1 MNSLDYRL
9 LRYLLANGTSSLDE
23 LAESENVST
32 RTMQKYIHE
41 LGESLGDAAEIRINK
56 SGYFLHILNYRK
68 FSLIQSG
75 VFKQN
80 IDNNDKQKRQAEILF
95 RLIKERKFVPM
106 DEIADQLTVSRGTL
120 LKDLDACRHWLKNY
134 DLGIESATSR
144 DIKLQVGS
152 TVDLTMLIYNH
163 LFDYVQAR
171 LFDDKTLVAAVIS
184 RLNAAKIKTST
195 TQIFQKVMQIVVF
208 LKRHHYELNGI
219 SKYYTNLMEDSPLF
233 INIIADIEDRC
244 RVKFSQE
251 EYNFLA
257 FPFNLY
263 ANKLLSA
270 EKLARKVQANKV
282 IFDRIAAD
290 IRTLVDAKIDYDQFY
305 QTTKYHLIFLI
316 NRGIF
321 HISPSDYLTD
331 KMLQRFQ
338 LAADMAM
345 VMIDKLEEILGIH
358 IADVEIN
365 YLTVYFEMA
374 LQHAD
379 RAPLDQPQVGFFSS
393 MGQSVLQYLQSQLNT
408 MFESQVSIRTFQD
421 ETDILAHQD
430 QLIMVFT
437 DRPLAFRLKVPVVM
451 IGDIF
456 RDRVLETKVRAS
468 AVQHE
473 IDAGR
478 IIWRA
483 QIYDNQP
490 GQSYEAVLRA
500 TLQADCQA
508 GLVDTGFIER
518 LIQHE
523 ATTKFVLDNG
533 AAIPHAIADIDQNRL
548 FLHLSVLTHAITI
561 GGKSVSYIF
570 VIGIPR
576 TLGKKALE
584 DLSMLY
590 DLLFLLAVNETAMA
604 NLQKITDSRDPLT
617 IVTEGL

>member
-144 DIKLQVGS
+144 GIKLQVGS

-290 IRTLVDAKIDYDQFY
+290 IRTLVDAKIDY
-305 QTTKYHLIFLI
+305 
-316 NRGIF
+316 
-321 HISPSDYLTD
+321 
-331 KMLQRFQ
+331 
-338 LAADMAM
+338 
-345 VMIDKLEEILGIH
+345 
-358 IADVEIN
+358 
-365 YLTVYFEMA
+365 
-374 LQHAD
+374 
-379 RAPLDQPQVGFFSS
+379 
-393 MGQSVLQYLQSQLNT
+393 
-408 MFESQVSIRTFQD
+408 
-421 ETDILAHQD
+421 
-430 QLIMVFT
+430 
-437 DRPLAFRLKVPVVM
+437 
-451 IGDIF
+451 
-456 RDRVLETKVRAS
+456 
-468 AVQHE
+468 
-473 IDAGR
+473 
-478 IIWRA
+478 
-483 QIYDNQP
+483 
-490 GQSYEAVLRA
+490 
-500 TLQADCQA
+500 
-508 GLVDTGFIER
+508 
-518 LIQHE
+518 
-523 ATTKFVLDNG
+523 
-533 AAIPHAIADIDQNRL
+533 
-548 FLHLSVLTHAITI
+548 
-561 GGKSVSYIF
+561 
-570 VIGIPR
+570 
-576 TLGKKALE
+576 
-584 DLSMLY
+584 
-590 DLLFLLAVNETAMA
+590 
-604 NLQKITDSRDPLT
+604 
-617 IVTEGL
+617 

>member
-56 SGYFLHILNYRK
+56 NGYFLHILNYRK

-95 RLIKERKFVPM
+95 RLIQEREFVPM
-106 DEIADQLTVSRGTL
+106 DDIADQLTVSRGTL
-120 LKDLDACRHWLKNY
+120 LKDLAACRVWLKPY
-134 DLGIESATSR
+134 DLSIESATSR
-144 DIKLQVGS
+144 GIKLRVGS
-152 TVDLTMLIYNH
+152 TVDLTMLIYNR

-171 LFDDKTLVAAVIS
+171 LFSDQTLVAVVID

-195 TQIFQKVMQIVVF
+195 TQIFEKVMQIVVF
-208 LKRHHYELNGI
+208 LKQHHYKLSGI
-219 SKYYTNLMEDSPLF
+219 SRYYTNLMEASPLF
-233 INIIADIEDRC
+233 INIIEDIEDRC
-244 RVKFSQE
+244 HVTFTQE

-263 ANKLLSA
+263 ANKLLSS
-270 EKLARKVQANKV
+270 EKLKQKVEANKV
-282 IFDRIAAD
+282 IFDQVAD
-290 IRTLVDAKIDYDQFY
+290 EIRNLVDAKIDYEQFY
-305 QTTKYHLIFLI
+305 QATKYHLIFLI

-321 HISPSDYLTD
+321 HISPSDYLTN

-379 RAPLDQPQVGFFSS
+379 SVSPDQPQVGFFSS
-393 MGQSVLQYLQSQLNT
+393 MGQSVLRYLQNQLDT
-408 MFESQVSIRTFQD
+408 MFESKVSIRTFQD
-421 ETDILAHQD
+421 EADILTHQD

-437 DRPLAFRLKVPVVM
+437 DRPLAFRLKIPVVM
-451 IGDIF
+451 MGDIF

-483 QIYDNQP
+483 QTYANKP
-490 GQSYEAVLRA
+490 NQSYEAVLRA
-500 TLQADCQA
+500 TLQADSEA
-508 GLVDTGFIER
+508 GLVDAGFIDR

-523 ATTKFVLDNG
+523 STTKFVLDNG

-548 FLHLSVLTHAITI
+548 FLHLSVLTHAMTI

-576 TLGKKALE
+576 VLGKKALE

-604 NLQKITDSRDPLT
+604 NLRKISDSHDPLT
-617 IVTEGL
+617 VVTEGL

>member
-9 LRYLLANGTSSLDE
+9 LRYLLANGTSSLDK

-144 DIKLQVGS
+144 GIKLQVGS

-244 RVKFSQE
+244 RVKFNQE

-270 EKLARKVQANKV
+270 EKLAQKVQANKV

-379 RAPLDQPQVGFFSS
+379 RASLDQPQVGFFSS

-430 QLIMVFT
+430 QLIMV
-437 DRPLAFRLKVPVVM
+437 L
-451 IGDIF
+451 
-456 RDRVLETKVRAS
+456 S
-468 AVQHE
+468 
-473 IDAGR
+473 
-478 IIWRA
+478 
-483 QIYDNQP
+483 
-490 GQSYEAVLRA
+490 
-500 TLQADCQA
+500 
-508 GLVDTGFIER
+508 
-518 LIQHE
+518 LIH
-523 ATTKFVLDNG
+523 
-533 AAIPHAIADIDQNRL
+533 I
-548 FLHLSVLTHAITI
+548 
-561 GGKSVSYIF
+561 
-570 VIGIPR
+570 
-576 TLGKKALE
+576 
-584 DLSMLY
+584 
-590 DLLFLLAVNETAMA
+590 
-604 NLQKITDSRDPLT
+604 
-617 IVTEGL
+617 

>member
-9 LRYLLANGTSSLDE
+9 LRYLLANGTSDLDE

-56 SGYFLHILNYRK
+56 NGYFLHILDYRQ

-95 RLIKERKFVPM
+95 RLIKERQFIPM

-120 LKDLDACRHWLKNY
+120 LKDLEACRAWLKNY
-134 DLGIESATSR
+134 DLQIEGATSR
-144 DIKLQVGS
+144 GVKLQVGS

-163 LFDYVQAR
+163 LFDYVQSR
-171 LFDDKTLVAAVIS
+171 IFTDKTLVASVVS
-184 RLNAAKIKTST
+184 RLNSAKIKTST
-195 TQIFQKVMQIVVF
+195 TQIFEKIMQIIVF
-208 LKRHHYELNGI
+208 LKKHHYVFSGI
-219 SKYYTNLMEDSPLF
+219 SPYYTNLMDDSPLF
-233 INIIADIEDRC
+233 INIVGDIEDRC
-244 RVKFSQE
+244 HVSFSQE
-251 EYNFLA
+251 EYDFLA

-263 ANKLLSA
+263 ANKLLSPA
-270 EKLARKVQANKV
+270 KLKVKVHENKAM
-282 IFDRIAAD
+282 FDQIASEVRA
-290 IRTLVDAKIDYDQFY
+290 LVDAKIDYDQFY
-305 QTTKYHLIFLI
+305 ETTKYHLIFLI

-338 LAADMAM
+338 LAADMAIL
-345 VMIDKLEEILGIH
+345 MIDKLEEKMGIH

-379 RAPLDQPQVGFFSS
+379 VNVPDQPRVGFYSN
-393 MGQSVLQYLQSQLNT
+393 MGQSVLQYLQNQLNT
-408 MFESQVSIRTFQD
+408 MFESQVTITAYQD
-421 ETDILAHQD
+421 EEDILKHQD
-430 QLIMVFT
+430 ELIMVFT
-437 DRPLAFRLKVPVVM
+437 DRPLAHKLRIPVVM

-456 RDRVLETKVRAS
+456 RDRVLETKVRVS

-478 IIWRA
+478 IIWRPQVFENRA
-483 QIYDNQP
+483 SM
-490 GQSYEAVLRA
+490 SYEAVLRA
-500 TLQADCQA
+500 ALKPDSDA
-508 GLVDTGFIER
+508 GLIDPGFIDR
-518 LIQHE
+518 LIKHE
-523 ATTKFVLDNG
+523 STTKFVLDNG
-533 AAIPHAIADIDQNRL
+533 VAIPHAIADIDENRL
-548 FLHLSVLTHAITI
+548 FLHLSVLKHAIPV
-561 GGKSVSYIF
+561 GGKAVSYIF

-576 TLGKKALE
+576 VLGKKALE

-590 DLLFLLAVNETAMA
+590 DLLFLLAVNEAAMN
-604 NLQKITDSRDPLT
+604 NLRKISGSQDPLT
-617 IVTEGL
+617 VVTEGL

>member
-9 LRYLLANGTSSLDE
+9 LRYLLANGTSNLDE

-56 SGYFLHILNYRK
+56 NGYFLHILNYRQ

-95 RLIKERKFVPM
+95 RLIRERDFIPM
-106 DEIADQLTVSRGTL
+106 DEIADQLSVSRGTL
-120 LKDLDACRHWLKNY
+120 SKDLEACREWLKNY
-134 DLGIESATSR
+134 NLEIESATSR
-144 DIKLQVGS
+144 GVRLKVGS

-163 LFDYVQAR
+163 LFDYVQSR
-171 LFDDKTLVAAVIS
+171 IFKDKTLVDSVVS
-184 RLNAAKIKTST
+184 RLDSAKIKTST
-195 TQIFQKVMQIVVF
+195 TQIFEKIMQIVVF
-208 LKRHHYELNGI
+208 LKQHQYELSGV
-219 SKYYTNLMEDSPLF
+219 SRYYTNLMDDSPLF
-233 INIIADIEDRC
+233 INIIEDIEDRC
-244 RVKFSQE
+244 HVSFSQE
-251 EYNFLA
+251 EYDFLA

-263 ANKLLSA
+263 ANKLLSQ
-270 EKLARKVQANKV
+270 KKMSRKVQKNKV
-282 IFDRIAAD
+282 IFDQIAWDARAL
-290 IRTLVDAKIDYDQFY
+290 IDAKIDYDQFY
-305 QTTKYHLIFLI
+305 STIKYHLIFLI

-331 KMLQRFQ
+331 RMLQRFQ
-338 LAADMAM
+338 LAADLSIL
-345 VMIDKLEEILGIH
+345 MIDKLEEKLGIH

-374 LQHAD
+374 LQKTDANVPEEP
-379 RAPLDQPQVGFFSS
+379 RVGFYSN
-393 MGQSVLQYLQSQLNT
+393 MGQNVLQYLQNQLDT
-408 MFESQVSIRTFQD
+408 MFEYKVTITPYQD
-421 ETDILAHQD
+421 EADIMAHQD
-430 QLIMVFT
+430 ELIMVFT
-437 DRPLAFRLKVPVVM
+437 DRPLTHKLQIPVVM

-473 IDAGR
+473 IDAGQ

-483 QIYDNQP
+483 QTYDNP
-490 GQSYEAVLRA
+490 ANMSYEDVLRA
-500 TLQADCQA
+500 TLQGDSDA
-508 GLVDTGFIER
+508 GIVDPGFIDR
-518 LIQHE
+518 LIKHE
-523 ATTKFVLDNG
+523 STTKFVLDNG
-533 AAIPHAIADIDQNRL
+533 VAIPHAIADIDHDRL
-548 FLHLSVLTHAITI
+548 FLHLSVLKHAITV

-576 TLGKKALE
+576 VLGKRALE

-590 DLLFLLAVNETAMA
+590 DLLFLLAVNETAMN
-604 NLQKITDSRDPLT
+604 NLRKISGSQDPLT
-617 IVTEGL
+617 VVTEGL